1 MRLCRIRHLIL
12 WAQQFEREKDSER
25 ENDKAEM
32 YGRKVVAGRRGKWWD
47 RIWGRVEVGAMVV
60 IRIRGT

>member
-25 ENDKAEM
+25 ERMMRLRCMEESG
-32 YGRKVVAGRRGKWWD
+32 GRTEGQVVGQNLGEGGGGGNGGD
-47 RIWGRVEVGAMVV
+47 QD
-60 IRIRGT
+60 